1 MDLQT
6 YPSFTIEPN
15 VGSLS
20 VIAVNDTWEI
30 ESGSSILVAGPTA
43 TAQATATH
51 HTIFN
56 SSAQAARP
64 AGKDVAAYLAKDAYR
79 DTASCSI
86 TGFEHRAKS
95 SGSNI

>member
-1 MDLQT
+1 MELQT
-6 YPSFTIEPN
+6 YNPN

-20 VIAVNDTWEI
+20 VMVVNDNWEI
-30 ESGSSILVAGPTA
+30 ESGSSLLVAATTA

-56 SSAQAARP
+56 SSGKRP
-64 AGKDVAAYLAKDAYR
+64 ARRAEVAAYLSTDVYP
-79 DTASCSI
+79 DTTSCSI